1 MELVYCFI
9 GMFIFCLVMGIISG
23 IIALISIYKDNLKRA
38 DRYLGW
44 FRSFIYCEFYF
55 LTLEVAAR
63 FFA

>member
-38 DRYLGW
+38 DRYIGW
-44 FRSFIYCEFYF
+44 SKAFIYCEFYF
-55 LTLEVAAR
+55 LALGIAAK
-63 FFA
+63 FFV